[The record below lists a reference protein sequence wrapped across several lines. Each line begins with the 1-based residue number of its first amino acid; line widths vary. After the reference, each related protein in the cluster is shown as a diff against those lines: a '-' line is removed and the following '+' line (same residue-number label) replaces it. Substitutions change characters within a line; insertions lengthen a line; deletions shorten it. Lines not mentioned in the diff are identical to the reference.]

1 MFTLLAESHT
11 DVTIV
16 RLSGDMLLADV
27 AQLNRELDQYLLAP
41 DVSQIVLDLS
51 RIERVD
57 TSGLGVLVSESTKL
71 LNMGRRLILLTP
83 SPQVAQLLKKAE
95 IEGFFPTF
103 ESEEELNGYI
113 PNAAE

>member
-1 MFTLLAESHT
+1 MFTLFAESHR

-27 AQLNRELDQYLLAP
+27 AQLNQELDQYLLAP

-57 TSGLGVLVSESTKL
+57 TSGLGVLVSESTKVR
-71 LNMGRRLILLTP
+71 NMGRRLILLTP
-83 SPQVAQLLKKAE
+83 SPQVAQLLKEAE